1 MQNLKSILP
10 KTLLN
15 RSLMI
20 VILPLI
26 ILQFILSYVFFERH
40 TETILK
46 NISENLAG
54 NVEFISQWY
63 DEKRDS
69 EWIKTQAFKN
79 MNLVVAEKK
88 NQHLSSTG
96 QYRSGWLY
104 KPLVFALRA
113 TLTKPYFIRLT
124 PDDVIISFQ
133 QKDNI
138 IDVYMQRKRFFS
150 RTTPL
155 VLILTSIAAAL
166 LSLISFLF
174 MRNQI
179 RPIIRLAESADLYGR
194 GYDNEDL
201 FKPEGALEV
210 KKVGFAFLRMKK
222 RLNRLL
228 NERLEMLA
236 GVSHDLRTPIT
247 RLKLASAML
256 PEGDLKNQISHDVQ
270 TVHTMIEEFIHFARG
285 SQYEALQKTNLTPF
299 IQSIVNHF
307 DQQKINFISPEDC
320 WIEIKRTSINRCLTN
335 IIVNSFRYA
344 NNLWIKV
351 SLLHH
356 HVLINCDDDG
366 PGIPIEEREKVFQPF
381 YRLDAARN
389 LDTPGVGLGLSIA
402 RDLVYAHG
410 GDIRLD
416 NSPHGG
422 LRVQITLPC

>member
-1 MQNLKSILP
+1 
-10 KTLLN
+10 
-15 RSLMI
+15 MI
-20 VILPLI
+20 ITLPLI
-26 ILQFILSYVFFERH
+26 LLQFILSYVFFERH

-54 NVEFISQWY
+54 NIEFISQWY
-63 DEKRDS
+63 DENRDS

-79 MNLVVAEKK
+79 MNLIVTEKK
-88 NQHLSSTG
+88 NQQLSSTG

-133 QKDNI
+133 QRQDI
-138 IDVYMQRKRFFS
+138 IDVHMQRKRFFS

-155 VLILTSIAAAL
+155 VLILTSIAAIV
-166 LSLISFLF
+166 LSIISFLF

-194 GYDNEDL
+194 GYDTEDL

-210 KKVGFAFLRMKK
+210 KKAGFAFLRMKK

-247 RLKLASAML
+247 RLKLASSML
-256 PEGDLKNQISHDVQ
+256 QDGELKNQISSDIQ
-270 TVHTMIEEFIHFARG
+270 TIHTMIEEFIHFARG
-285 SQYEALQKTNLTPF
+285 AQYEEMEKVNLTPF
-299 IQSIVNHF
+299 IQSIIQNF
-307 DQQKINFISPEDC
+307 DHKKINFTAPDEC
-320 WIEIKRTSINRCLTN
+320 WIEIKKTSINRCLTN
-335 IIVNSFRYA
+335 IIVNSIRYA
-344 NNLWIKV
+344 ENLWIKV
-351 SLLHH
+351 SLLNH

-366 PGIPIEEREKVFQPF
+366 PGIPVEEREKVFQPF

-402 RDLVYAHG
+402 RDLIYAHG

-416 NSPHGG
+416 QSPHGG